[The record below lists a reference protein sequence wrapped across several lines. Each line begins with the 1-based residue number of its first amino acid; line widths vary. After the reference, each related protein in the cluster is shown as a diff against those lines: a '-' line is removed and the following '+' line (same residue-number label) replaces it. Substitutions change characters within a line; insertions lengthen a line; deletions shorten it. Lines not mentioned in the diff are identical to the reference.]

1 MSECEKRRRMSELRR
16 RLSIDK
22 MLEKSRLGRCLLFDW
37 GDTLMCV
44 LEYSGPMARWPR
56 VQAVPHVVE
65 VLTELHPQ
73 WQTALATNA
82 VDSDPAEIR
91 AALDRV
97 GLDALLDRVYAFR
110 AVGHRKPSRK
120 FYEHI
125 ADDLHLDG
133 ARLVMVGD
141 DFEADVL
148 GANQAGLYAIWFNER
163 SREELTGRLYR
174 TIHDFRQLPAALDAL
189 LAT

>member
-1 MSECEKRRRMSELRR
+1 
-16 RLSIDK
+16 
-22 MLEKSRLGRCLLFDW
+22 MLEESRQSRCLLFDW
-37 GDTLMCV
+37 GDTLMRV
-44 LEYSGPMARWPR
+44 LEYSGPMASWPR
-56 VQAVPHVVE
+56 VEAVPHVVE

-82 VDSDPAEIR
+82 EDSDQAKIR
-91 AALDRV
+91 AALGRV
-97 GLDALLDRVYAFR
+97 GLDALLDKVYGFR
-110 AVGHRKPSRK
+110 TIGHRKPAPR

-125 ADDLHLDG
+125 ADDLGLDG
-133 ARLVMVGD
+133 TRLVMVGD

-163 SREELTGRLYR
+163 SREELTGRWYR